1 MATRLGVIM
10 KTAEANFH
18 FPVLGFT
25 PDLEIWGFP
34 DMNTLTSC
42 GPQTLKDDLQTGMEL
57 IDSDGRRWLVRSIR
71 RTGRAQSLIASL
83 VARVLSTP
91 QSRIEH
97 ELDVL
102 EPVSMAEL
110 RDRAC
115 ASLEAFSQ
123 DYCAEDERDE
133 VLVPLMAKVRSAKN
147 VAVIH
152 ELLGLDSF
160 MAY

>member
-1 MATRLGVIM
+1 M
-10 KTAEANFH
+10 KTAEANFR

-25 PDLEIWGFP
+25 PDREIWGFA

-42 GPQTLKDDLQTGMEL
+42 GPQTLKDDLQSGMEL
-57 IDSDGRRWLVRSIR
+57 IDSDGRRWIVRSIR

-97 ELDVL
+97 ELDEL
-102 EPVSMAEL
+102 EPVSMSEV
-110 RDRAC
+110 RDRASD
-115 ASLEAFSQ
+115 SLEAFSQ

-133 VLVPLMAKVRSAKN
+133 VLVPLLANVRSATS
-147 VAVIH
+147 VASIH